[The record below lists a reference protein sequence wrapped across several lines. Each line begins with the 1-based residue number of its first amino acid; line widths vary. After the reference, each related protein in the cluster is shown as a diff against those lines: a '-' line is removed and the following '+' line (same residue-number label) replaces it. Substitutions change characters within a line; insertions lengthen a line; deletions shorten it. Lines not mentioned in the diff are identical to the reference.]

1 MDLVESI
8 LNRRSIRNF
17 KPDPVSVET
26 ITRLIEISRWSPS
39 GSNTQPW
46 EFIVLGSGVLEE
58 VKKRIA
64 DSAKS
69 GADHPDIPYPPM
81 PEPYISRQKAVGKAM
96 QTYLQNFGT
105 DNTANIKPDPRTS
118 AANFFGAPVGIVVC
132 VDKEISPRAFLG
144 LGMVAQTLCLA
155 AMDFG
160 LGTCIMSMMTY
171 HPQVLR
177 EMFGIPDSKIIAF
190 GIALGYP
197 DFDARINNFPRTRE
211 PLDSFVTWRGL

>member
-46 EFIVLGSGVLEE
+46 EFIVLGGGVLEE

-105 DNTANIKPDPRTS
+105 DNTANINRI
-118 AANFFGAPVGIVVC
+118 PVRLLLTFLVRRWVSLSVSIKKYLPGLFWGWVW
-132 VDKEISPRAFLG
+132 SPRPYAWLPWIS
-144 LGMVAQTLCLA
+144 V
-155 AMDFG
+155 
-160 LGTCIMSMMTY
+160 
-171 HPQVLR
+171 
-177 EMFGIPDSKIIAF
+177 
-190 GIALGYP
+190 
-197 DFDARINNFPRTRE
+197 
-211 PLDSFVTWRGL
+211 